1 MVRNVAIGVSLA
13 CLIGGAAYAA
23 DEDVGPKDGDA
34 SCNQKLESTE
44 AALLDRLGAKT
55 LSEEDIDTINE
66 LLDKADAA
74 CTEGKTKAANRSL
87 TKANRMLKEN

>member
-1 MVRNVAIGVSLA
+1 MVRRAAIGVSLA

-23 DEDVGPKDGDA
+23 DEDVTPRDDEA
-34 SCNQKLESTE
+34 ACNQKLEASE
-44 AALLDRLGAKT
+44 ATLRDKLGAKT

-74 CTEGKTKAANRSL
+74 CTEGDMKAATKPL
-87 TKANRMLKEN
+87 AKANRMLEEN